1 MTHLTL
7 KTYGAEMELHEHD
20 HHQIVLPRR
29 GRLEMEIDGRGG
41 AVQMGQGAFVAAS
54 ERHAFKA
61 VCDNRFVVLDVA
73 AETWDPL
80 AEKFLRQP
88 FFAVTPAI
96 RHLLDYAE
104 SLHLQAAEPAVSEA
118 WAALLLRAFSDQ
130 PGGCQLGRPQSDE
143 DAGLPVLSRALGF
156 MQRHLHQRISVADI
170 GRAAGI
176 SESRL
181 YALFRARFGVSPH
194 ARLAQ
199 LRLDAA
205 CRLLTQSGFSI
216 AEIAART
223 GHGDQS
229 ALTRQM
235 RAQRNVTPAAYR
247 RAARRSSL
255 L

>member
-61 VCDNRFVVLDVA
+61 VCDNRFVVLDVV

-96 RHLLDYAE
+96 CHLLDYAE

-130 PGGCQLGRPQSDE
+130 REETEWDE
-143 DAGLPVLSRALGF
+143 DAGLPALSRALGF
-156 MQRHLHQRISVADI
+156 MRRHLHQRISVADI

-181 YALFRARFGVSPH
+181 YALFRVRFGVSPH

-235 RAQRNVTPAAYR
+235 RAQRHVTPAAYR

-255 L
+255 TP